1 MKKNPEG
8 TLVVELNHRGIPDEE
23 LKPEA
28 FSEHQLAVLAAL
40 NPADQEKIR
49 KGYPITVVDMESQA
63 TLADFNMKNIRPD
76 KWQMESLARAL
87 LPQIQEFY
95 KDPENVKKAAAWAE
109 ERKKKQKPNRK

>member
-40 NPADQEKIR
+40 NPADQDKIR

-63 TLADFNMKNIRPD
+63 TLADFNLKNVRPD

-95 KDPENVKKAAAWAE
+95 IDPENVKKAAAWAE
-109 ERKKKQKPNRK
+109 EQKKKQKPNRK